1 MDRLTPLPP
10 EKVCRVLERLGF
22 VAIRQKGSYIFYRHP
37 DGRTTVVPFHRGE
50 DISKGLLLKIIRDCG
65 LSKDEF
71 LKMV

>member
-10 EKVCRVLERLGF
+10 ERVCGALERLGF
-22 VAIRQKGSYIFYRHP
+22 VAIRQKGSHIFYRHP